1 MTAVR
6 ITSRGLIV
14 AILCGA
20 ATAGVLFACT
30 LTQSLDYLQKGDGG
44 AVVAPGIEGGPP
56 AGDGGPDGGGQAAPV
71 WEVTGLT
78 KPGFLVLDPTSA
90 YWITDGKVVSVPK
103 AAGGTPKVLGTVP
116 PNTSALAADSDPAG
130 FVFAAVG
137 SDVLRMPKDGSG
149 AAGNVVVFAPGAG
162 ATPVDTIGADSTSL
176 FVLQY
181 SVTGAGADA
190 RILRMAN
197 DGGGPADISGDGG
210 AQTMTLDPASVVWL
224 GADPGKSQFVQHAK
238 GAPAD
243 VNTAIFSLGP
253 DDGLPTLSSDIAV
266 DDAFLYWIT
275 SDATAVTRL
284 IVSRK
289 RNPSASVVT
298 IYLGRADDALAHLAV
313 DDKYAYAIETHTS
326 SLLRVPKTGGDPVV
340 LLSGLKQ
347 PTALAV
353 DATGI
358 YVAEAVVGMTGRVF
372 KIAR

>member
-1 MTAVR
+1 MTR
-6 ITSRGLIV
+6 PRSRSLIV
-14 AILCGA
+14 ASLGVA

-44 AVVAPGIEGGPP
+44 AGIGPVIEGGGPT
-56 AGDGGPDGGGQAAPV
+56 GDGGADGGGQPAPV

-78 KPGFLVLDPTSA
+78 KPGLLVVDATNA
-90 YWITDGKVVSVPK
+90 YWVTDGKVVSVPK
-103 AAGGTPKVLGTVP
+103 ATGGMPKVLGNVP
-116 PNTSALAADSDPAG
+116 PNTSALAVDGDPAG

-137 SDVLRMPKDGSG
+137 TDVLRMPKDGTG
-149 AAGNVVVFAPGAG
+149 AAAAVAVFAPGSG
-162 ATPVDTIGADSTSL
+162 ATPVNAIGADGPSL

-181 SVTGAGADA
+181 SVNGLGVDA

-197 DGGGPADISGDGG
+197 DGGAPADISGDGG
-210 AQTMTLDPASVVWL
+210 ATTMTLDPTSVLWLSASP
-224 GADPGKSQFVQHAK
+224 DRSEIVQHAK

-243 VNTAIFSLGP
+243 VNSAVFSLGP
-253 DDGLPTLSSDIAV
+253 DDGVPTLSSEIAV

-275 SDATAVTRL
+275 TDSTATTP
-284 IVSRK
+284 IMVSRK
-289 RNPSASVVT
+289 RDPSASVVT
-298 IYLGRADDALAHLAV
+298 IYLGKPDETLRHLAV
-313 DDKYAYAIETHTS
+313 DEKYVYALETHGST
-326 SLLRVPKTGGDPVV
+326 LLRVPKSGGDPVV

-347 PTALAV
+347 PSALAV

>member
-1 MTAVR
+1 MTR
-6 ITSRGLIV
+6 PRMISRSLIE
-14 AILCGA
+14 AILGVA
-20 ATAGVLFACT
+20 GTAGVLFACT

-44 AVVAPGIEGGPP
+44 AGVPVVEGGPP
-56 AGDGGPDGGGQAAPV
+56 TDDGGPDGGGQSAPV

-78 KPGFLVLDPTSA
+78 KPGFLALDATNV

-103 AAGGTPKVLGTVP
+103 ATGGTPKVLGTVP
-116 PNTSALAADSDPAG
+116 PNTSALVADSSAAG

-137 SDVLRMPKDGSG
+137 TDVLRLPKDGSG
-149 AAGNVVVFAPGAG
+149 AAANVVFAPGSG
-162 ATPVDTIGADSTSL
+162 ATTVDTIGADDTSL

-181 SVTGAGADA
+181 SANGVGVDA

-197 DGGGPADISGDGG
+197 DGGAPADISGDGG
-210 AQTMTLDPASVVWL
+210 ATTMTLDPTSVIWL
-224 GADPGKSQFVQHAK
+224 SADPDKSELVQHAK

-243 VNTAIFSLGP
+243 MNSAVFSLGP
-253 DDGLPTLSSDIAV
+253 DDGVPTLSSEIAV

-275 SDATAVTRL
+275 TDSTATSPL

-289 RNPSASVVT
+289 RDPNASVVT
-298 IYLGRADDALAHLAV
+298 IYLGKPDDALARLAV
-313 DDKYAYAIETHTS
+313 DDKYAYALETHS
-326 SLLRVPKTGGDPVV
+326 STLLRVPKTGGDPVV

-347 PTALAV
+347 PSALAV

>member
-1 MTAVR
+1 MM
-6 ITSRGLIV
+6 
-14 AILCGA
+14 AILGA
-20 ATAGVLFACT
+20 AGTAGVLLACT

-44 AVVAPGIEGGPP
+44 AGVPVVEGGPP
-56 AGDGGPDGGGQAAPV
+56 TGDGGPDGGGQPAPV

-78 KPGFLVLDPTSA
+78 KPGFLVLDATNV
-90 YWITDGKVVSVPK
+90 YWVTDGKVVSVPK
-103 AAGGTPKVLGTVP
+103 ATGGTPKVLGTVP

-137 SDVLRMPKDGSG
+137 TDVLRLPKDGSG
-149 AAGNVVVFAPGAG
+149 AAANVVVFAPGSG
-162 ATPVDTIGADSTSL
+162 ATTVDMIGADDTSL

-181 SVTGAGADA
+181 SANGVGVDA

-197 DGGGPADISGDGG
+197 DGGAPADISGDGG
-210 AQTMTLDPASVVWL
+210 ATTMTLDPTSVIWL
-224 GADPGKSQFVQHAK
+224 SAAPDKSELVQHAK

-243 VNTAIFSLGP
+243 MNSAVFSLGP
-253 DDGLPTLSSDIAV
+253 DDGVPTLSSEIAV

-275 SDATAVTRL
+275 TDATATSPL

-289 RNPSASVVT
+289 REPNASVVT
-298 IYLGRADDALAHLAV
+298 IYLGKPDDALARLAV
-313 DDKYAYAIETHTS
+313 DDKYAYALETHS
-326 SLLRVPKTGGDPVV
+326 STLLRVPKTGGDPVV

-347 PTALAV
+347 PSALAV

-358 YVAEAVVGMTGRVF
+358 YVAEAVVGRTGRVF